1 MEKLRGILFDLDG
14 VVYDGEAPI
23 EGAAEVIAWVRRE
36 KIPFLFVTNTTSR
49 PRETLV
55 RKLESFGIRAAA
67 EDIWTPAVAAHRW
80 LIKHGVSPA
89 ALFVPQATAAEFQ
102 DIAVSDE
109 GAQAVVIGDLGP
121 SWDFATLNRAFRLL
135 HADPDCQL
143 IALGMTRY
151 WQSPTGPALDVA
163 PFVAAL
169 EHASG
174 RRAVVLGKP
183 SREFF
188 ETATLQIG
196 LRGAEVLMIG
206 DDIRAD
212 VEGAQHA
219 DLRGA
224 IVKTGKFR
232 PEDLEQGIQ
241 PDVVLDSV
249 ADLPAWW
256 STVPRS
262 DESDA

>member
-1 MEKLRGILFDLDG
+1 
-14 VVYDGEAPI
+14 
-23 EGAAEVIAWVRRE
+23 
-36 KIPFLFVTNTTSR
+36 
-49 PRETLV
+49 
-55 RKLESFGIRAAA
+55 
-67 EDIWTPAVAAHRW
+67 
-80 LIKHGVSPA
+80 
-89 ALFVPQATAAEFQ
+89 
-102 DIAVSDE
+102 
-109 GAQAVVIGDLGP
+109 
-121 SWDFATLNRAFRLL
+121 
-135 HADPDCQL
+135 
-143 IALGMTRY
+143 
-151 WQSPTGPALDVA
+151 
-163 PFVAAL
+163 
-169 EHASG
+169 
-174 RRAVVLGKP
+174 VLGKP